1 MPSIPQFKNNSG
13 KIVNFKVKQPMW
25 HPCTVTYFEQFMVN
39 ELKLTLSFKLLTFKL
54 STPCDPLDCSP
65 PISSVHGILLARIL
79 VWVAISFSRDL
90 PDPGIKPESPA
101 LQSDSLLSEPQASPT
116 IENTLSVC
124 SED

>member
-54 STPCDPLDCSP
+54 STPCDPLDGGMSG
-65 PISSVHGILLARIL
+65 SSVLCYLLEFTQIH
-79 VWVAISFSRDL
+79 VH
-90 PDPGIKPESPA
+90 
-101 LQSDSLLSEPQASPT
+101 
-116 IENTLSVC
+116 
-124 SED
+124 